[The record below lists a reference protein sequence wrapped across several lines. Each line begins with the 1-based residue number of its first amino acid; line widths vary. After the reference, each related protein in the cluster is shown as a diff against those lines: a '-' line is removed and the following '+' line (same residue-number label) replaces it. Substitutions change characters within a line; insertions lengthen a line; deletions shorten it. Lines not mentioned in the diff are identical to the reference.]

1 MKKLSLYLNKQIV
14 FSLLI
19 ILIIVL
25 GLDFI
30 FSIFEGTGQLRN
42 NFQLPQLIYYSLL
55 SLFDSLIVFLPF
67 VVLTGGV
74 IGIARLKST
83 NELVIIQAA
92 GYSKWKI
99 ILSSSTSLII
109 FTFLVLIGSEFWQLK
124 LANYT
129 STYKFEKKWLKEN
142 RTSIIQESDIWL
154 EIESSLVRIQ
164 LAREDGVLFGITQ
177 FKFDEQNNLQK
188 LIQATKAE
196 EKSKYDWRLEDVR
209 IIEFV
214 QTGKNA
220 NIQARQK
227 INLKNLTEL
236 NMYMPIDTEFISYSN
251 EKARQ
256 MSLRSLYGYATY
268 LEQKSSYSGFYWSLF
283 WRKVFMPFSIFL
295 LVALGASFVF
305 ESSRTKPLSFAIF
318 KVVFL
323 GIVFLLLQDATA
335 PLTKFLQLSPFFI
348 NILPVAFIGLWA
360 YIRLRKI

>member
-1 MKKLSLYLNKQIV
+1 MKKLSLYLNKQII

-30 FSIFEGTGQLRN
+30 FSIFEGTGQLRS

-99 ILSSSTSLII
+99 VLTTNISLMA
-109 FTFLVLIGSEFWQLK
+109 TVFLVLTASEFWQLK

-129 STYKFEKKWLKEN
+129 STYKFEKKWLIEN
-142 RTSIIQESDIWL
+142 RSSVIQESDIWL
-154 EIESSLVRIQ
+154 EVENSLVRIQ

-177 FKFDEQNNLQK
+177 FEFDEENNLRK
-188 LIQATKAE
+188 LMQATKAE
-196 EKSKYDWRLEDVR
+196 EKSKYNWRLEDVR
-209 IIEFV
+209 MIEFV
-214 QTGKNA
+214 QNGKNSKT
-220 NIQARQK
+220 QSTQK
-227 INLKNLTEL
+227 INSKNLPEL
-236 NMYMPIDTEFISYSN
+236 NMYMPIDTEFISFSN

-268 LEQKSSYSGFYWSLF
+268 LEQKSSYSGHYWSLF
-283 WRKVFMPFSIFL
+283 WRKIFMPISIFL
-295 LVALGASFVF
+295 LVALGTSFVL
-305 ESSRTKPLSFAIF
+305 EASRTKPLSLAIF
-318 KVVFL
+318 KVIFL

-335 PLTKFLQLSPFFI
+335 PLTKFLQVSPFFI
-348 NILPVAFIGLWA
+348 NSLPVVFIGLWA